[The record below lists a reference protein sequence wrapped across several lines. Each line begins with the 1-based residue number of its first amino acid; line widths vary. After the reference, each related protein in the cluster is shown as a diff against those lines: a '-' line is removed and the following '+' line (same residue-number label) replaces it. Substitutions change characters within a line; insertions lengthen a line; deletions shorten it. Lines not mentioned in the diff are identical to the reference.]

1 MLRKTTLLSLC
12 LASALIA
19 CGDQGP
25 AENAKKAKTSKKT
38 NTAKADKKEKT
49 AAADGEYVAKQE
61 ALSGNPLPALALSQ
75 AWFMKDAQ
83 GKSKPGPARLEIWR
97 RTPAGWFSS
106 LLEDPE
112 SNVFH
117 KAIIEEGRSVVTIGA
132 MGAKLKRWTYDENGK
147 IWNQETLWSQSWGG
161 KFDRLRDIEI
171 GDVDGD
177 GLDEY
182 VIATHDFGVVAVYN
196 PAKGD
201 AKAEIIEMDKKADT
215 FVHEIEIGDIDG
227 DGKKEFFATPSDRNK
242 AGVSQ
247 HGEVVMYK
255 WDGKAYV
262 RSIVDPG
269 KGTHAKEILTA
280 DIDGDGKSELFSVQ
294 EAVLE
299 DKKMVKPVTIRQYT
313 RNAEGSFDFEEI
325 AQIQDTMTRFIIAE
339 DFDGDGTK
347 EIIAAAKKT
356 GLYRIVPGADGW
368 TVTQFDDQ
376 SSSFEHAILAFD
388 SNRDSKPEL
397 FVAADNQQTLNRYDW
412 QADTGT
418 FKKTKIGKLQPS
430 VFTWNIASGKL

>member
-1 MLRKTTLLSLC
+1 MLRNTTFFSLC
-12 LASALIA
+12 LATALTA
-19 CGDQGP
+19 CGGGGP
-25 AENAKKAKTSKKT
+25 AQNAKDAKTSKKT
-38 NTAKADKKEKT
+38 TATTTDKKAEV
-49 AAADGEYVAKQE
+49 APGEYVAKQE

-75 AWFMKDAQ
+75 AWFLKDAQ

-117 KAIIEEGRSVVTIGA
+117 KAIIEDGRSILTIGA
-132 MGAKLKRWTYDENGK
+132 MGAKLKRWAYNEQSKTWD
-147 IWNQETLWSQSWGG
+147 QDTLWSQSWGG

-182 VIATHDFGVVAVYN
+182 VIATHDYGVVAVYN
-196 PAKGD
+196 PARGD
-201 AKAEIIEMDKKADT
+201 VEAEIIEMDKKADT

-227 DGKKEFFATPSDRNK
+227 DGKHEFFATPSDRNK

-255 WDGKAYV
+255 WNGTSYA

-299 DKKMVKPVTIRQYT
+299 NKKMVKPVTIRQYT
-313 RNAEGSFDFEEI
+313 RNAEGGFDYEEI

-339 DFDGDGTK
+339 DFDGNGTK

-356 GLYRIVPGADGW
+356 GLYKVDPGADGW
-368 TVTQFDDQ
+368 TVTQFDDD
-376 SSSFEHAILAFD
+376 SSSFEHAILSFD
-388 SNRDSKPEL
+388 ANRDGKPEL
-397 FVAADNQQTLNRYDW
+397 YVAADNQQTLNRYDW
-412 QADTGT
+412 VEKDNT

-430 VFTWNIASGKL
+430 VFTWNIAGGKL